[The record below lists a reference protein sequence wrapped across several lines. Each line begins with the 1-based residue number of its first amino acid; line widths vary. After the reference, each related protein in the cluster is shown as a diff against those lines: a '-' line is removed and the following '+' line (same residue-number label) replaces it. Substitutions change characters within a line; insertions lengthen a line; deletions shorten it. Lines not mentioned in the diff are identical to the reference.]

1 MWDKRTIEKTKKN
14 LGELHALMWVD
25 MSLGTSCG
33 FGFTRYVAL
42 ITFLSLIPLFVSVVH
57 YSDGGFFFFCS
68 FRRFIRGADKKG
80 KQNSL
85 GFRAYR
91 VLKLTTTVFQ
101 LNVEIL
107 IKTQEKL

>member
-1 MWDKRTIEKTKKN
+1 MVFSILPLHVGQENYRKNKKN

-57 YSDGGFFFFCS
+57 YSDGGVFFFFAAFVDLS
-68 FRRFIRGADKKG
+68 VARIRKANKTH
-80 KQNSL
+80 L
-85 GFRAYR
+85 GFA
-91 VLKLTTTVFQ
+91 
-101 LNVEIL
+101 L
-107 IKTQEKL
+107 IVY